1 MGTAMLKMVIVNC
14 IMLALLTYD
23 VVLFCR
29 YKGWLGNGRKNRRE
43 AGKCKAQTVSAPR
56 GKRISK

>member
-1 MGTAMLKMVIVNC
+1 MLKMVIVNC